1 MAEPLKNSF
10 GPEVPMRLAEMV
22 SAAYP
27 AFDRDRFLTSALAGY
42 EALELTQ
49 RAWHVARCLRPC
61 LPVDPEEAI
70 GVIVASLGPEIEEA
84 ELQGMGVFLYLPYVF
99 FVAEYG
105 LDTYEASMRAQYEL
119 TKRFTS
125 EFSIRAFLERHPE
138 ATLDRLRE
146 WSDDPNVHVRRLV
159 SEGTRPRLPWA
170 PRLQR
175 FIADPTPVLDLLERL
190 KDDPERYVQ
199 RSVANNLNDIAKDH
213 PDLVAEVARRWMADP
228 TPARG
233 WIVRH
238 GLRTLVKQGHTGA
251 LAVLGFEHGSPVET
265 RLALSADR
273 VAIGSKVT
281 ATIDVF
287 NPTDAME
294 RVVIDL
300 RVHFV
305 KAAGGTSPKVFKV
318 VELEV
323 EPGGTRTARKTV
335 SLAQHTTRT
344 HYPGLHTIELIV
356 NGETRTGAVFEL
368 V

>member
-1 MAEPLKNSF
+1 VAEPLKNSF
-10 GPEVPMRLAEMV
+10 GPEVPQRLAGML

-27 AFDRDRFLTSALAGY
+27 AFDRDRFLTAALAGY

-49 RAWHVARCLRPC
+49 RAWHVARRLRPC
-61 LPVDPEEAI
+61 LPVETEEAI

-84 ELQGMGVFLYLPYVF
+84 ELQGMEVFLYLPFVF

-105 LDTYEASMRAQYEL
+105 LDTFEASMTAQYEL

-138 ATLDRLRE
+138 ETLDRLRQ
-146 WSDDPNVHVRRLV
+146 WSADPNVHVRRLV

-170 PRLQR
+170 PRLRQ
-175 FIADPTPVLDLLERL
+175 FIADPAPVIDLLERL
-190 KDDPERYVQ
+190 KNDPEPYVQ

-213 PDLVAEVARRWMADP
+213 PDLVVEVARRWMADP
-228 TPARG
+228 TPGRG

-238 GLRTLVKQGHTGA
+238 GLRTLVKQGHPGA
-251 LAVLGFEHGSPVET
+251 LAVLGFDHGSPVET

-273 VAIGSKVT
+273 VEIGSKVT

-287 NPTDAME
+287 NPTDTME

-305 KAAGGTSPKVFKV
+305 KAAGVTGPKVFKV
-318 VELEV
+318 AELEV
-323 EPGGTRTARKTV
+323 EPGGIRQARKTV

-344 HYPGLHTIELIV
+344 HYRGRHAVELIV
-356 NGETRTGAVFEL
+356 NGETRPGAAFDL
-368 V
+368 F